1 MTPVGRAILHV
12 DMDAFYASVEQL
24 DDPSIRGR
32 PVIVGGHSRRG
43 VVAAASYEIREF
55 GVRSAMSMVEALQRC
70 PHAVV
75 VPVRMTRYAEVSAQ
89 IFEVFRSFTPL
100 VEGLSL
106 DEAFLDVTGSRALF
120 GDEVRIAKRIKADIR
135 EATGLTGSAGVAPS
149 KFVAKIAS
157 DLDKPDGLVVVAA
170 EGVREFLAPLPLERM
185 WGVGPKA
192 AARLR
197 ANGFA
202 TIGDLAAASETS
214 LEALLGRWGARARAL
229 ARGEDERPVIPEH
242 DAKSIGSEH
251 TFESDRSTAEE
262 LHESILAQ
270 SAIVASRLM
279 GNGLRASTIT
289 LKIKYGDHTLCTRQM
304 QIPEAVN
311 DTDSIYDAACS
322 LLTRI
327 PHIARGVRLTGVSAG
342 GLSEGPAQVGLFPDA
357 RRERS
362 ERIEAV
368 TADLRERFGQDALVR
383 ARLVRRDE

>member
-1 MTPVGRAILHV
+1 M
-12 DMDAFYASVEQL
+12 
-24 DDPSIRGR
+24 
-32 PVIVGGHSRRG
+32 
-43 VVAAASYEIREF
+43 
-55 GVRSAMSMVEALQRC
+55 
-70 PHAVV
+70 
-75 VPVRMTRYAEVSAQ
+75 
-89 IFEVFRSFTPL
+89 
-100 VEGLSL
+100 
-106 DEAFLDVTGSRALF
+106 
-120 GDEVRIAKRIKADIR
+120 RIAKRIKADIR